1 MEVQVTCLKGT
12 FYSFK
17 VLKYTFAGWRV
28 TTRPLKLSQTTKFD
42 HETPCS
48 FLTCRYHELQALRQ
62 TMTGSW
68 HIAVHAHIHSA
79 HSAVCSLAEQNIAG
93 VKAKMLLYELH
104 RSLIYQK
111 DAQKF
116 SYNFDKE

>member
-1 MEVQVTCLKGT
+1 
-12 FYSFK
+12 
-17 VLKYTFAGWRV
+17 
-28 TTRPLKLSQTTKFD
+28 
-42 HETPCS
+42 
-48 FLTCRYHELQALRQ
+48 
-62 TMTGSW
+62 MTGSW
-68 HIAVHAHIHSA
+68 HNAVHAHI